1 MAPWAWI
8 GYTIPGMFELA
19 AAVLA
24 SFVAAIVNAIAGGG
38 GLVSLPVM
46 FAVFPT
52 ASPATLLG
60 TSKAAM
66 IWGTAWASF
75 SYSRHVTLPWRTLV
89 PAVICG
95 LAGGAAGA
103 WMLTLASPE
112 SIRRLLPFMLAAVLV
127 YTLAHKELGSTHAP
141 RHDPTREAFFASL
154 ISVAV
159 GIYDGFFGPG
169 TGSFFIFLFVRVL
182 GFDFLHAVA
191 SAKVLNTAT
200 NLASVVYLAASGH
213 VWWHMVVPMAVA
225 NVLGSMI
232 GTRLALKHGSG
243 LIRWIFLLVV
253 AALILKSGYDSF
265 GGMAAE

>member
-1 MAPWAWI
+1 
-8 GYTIPGMFELA
+8 MFELT

-46 FAVFPT
+46 FGVFPT
-52 ASPATLLG
+52 ATPATLFG

-66 IWGTAWASF
+66 IWGTAWASV
-75 SYSRHVTLPWRTLV
+75 SYSKHVTLPWRSLV

-95 LAGGAAGA
+95 LAGGAVGA
-103 WMLTLASPE
+103 WMLTLVSPD
-112 SIRRLLPFMLAAVLV
+112 SIRRMLPFMLAAVLA
-127 YTLAHKELGSTHAP
+127 YTLVHKDLGSIHAP
-141 RHDPTREAFFASL
+141 RHDAIREAVIASL
-154 ISVAV
+154 LSVVV

-169 TGSFFIFLFVRVL
+169 TGSFFIFLFVRIL

-200 NLASVVYLAASGH
+200 NLASVVYFAANGH
-213 VWWHMVVPMAVA
+213 VWWHLVVPMAVA

-232 GTRLALKHGSG
+232 GTRLALRHGSG
-243 LIRWIFLLVV
+243 LIRWVFLLVV